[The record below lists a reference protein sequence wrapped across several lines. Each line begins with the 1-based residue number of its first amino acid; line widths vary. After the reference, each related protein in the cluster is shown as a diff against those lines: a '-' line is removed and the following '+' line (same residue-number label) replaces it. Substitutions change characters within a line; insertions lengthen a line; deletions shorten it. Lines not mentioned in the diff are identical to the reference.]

1 VPHMKRH
8 NNFDLIRFLMS
19 WIVVL
24 NHAHILPHP
33 PDPAIIAPLYWVT
46 YVVQV
51 FFVVSGYLV
60 FSSYESSKSLSDY
73 YTKRVRRIY
82 PAYVLAIVFWA
93 LVGALLSTLPLAQY
107 FLSPQL
113 YTYLGFNLVFL
124 NFISPTLPGVFS
136 SNPWVEVNGALWT
149 LKVEVMFYALVPAF
163 VWLFRRFGLVR
174 VLVFFY
180 VLSVLYLLGVREL
193 AATTGQLAYLR
204 LQFQFPGQLTFFLA
218 GGLLYYREAALRRWL
233 LPGAMLAIPILAF
246 PIPVVE
252 AIIGPMAL
260 AFLTVWFATQF
271 RYLGNFGRYGDF
283 SFGVYTFHFPTLQW
297 MISEGWF
304 ATNPIGALV
313 GACALVMV
321 SALFSWHVVE
331 KPFLL
336 RSSHYVKATREQA
349 T

>member
-1 VPHMKRH
+1 M
-8 NNFDLIRFLMS
+8 
-19 WIVVL
+19 
-24 NHAHILPHP
+24 HAHILPHALS
-33 PDPAIIAPLYWVT
+33 PASVAQLSWVS

-60 FSSYESSKSLSDY
+60 FSSYETSKSVSQY
-73 YTKRVRRIY
+73 YVKRIRRVY
-82 PAYVLAIVFWA
+82 PAYVFAIVFWA
-93 LVGALLSTLPLAQY
+93 VAGVLLSTLPPAEYL
-107 FLSPQL
+107 LSRQL
-113 YTYLGFNLVFL
+113 YSYLGFNLVFL
-124 NFISPTLPGVFS
+124 NFVSPTLPGVFS

-149 LKVEVMFYALVPAF
+149 LKVEVLFYALVPVF

-174 VLVFFY
+174 ILVLFY
-180 VLSVLYLLGVREL
+180 VLSVLYMVGVREL

-204 LQFQFPGQLTFFLA
+204 LQFQFPGQLTYFLA
-218 GGLLYYREAALRRWL
+218 GGLLYYREADLRRWL
-233 LPGAMLAIPILAF
+233 LPGALLAIPILAF

-304 ATNPIGALV
+304 ATNPIGALIS
-313 GACALVMV
+313 ACALVMM
-321 SALFSWHVVE
+321 SAFFSWHVVE

>member
-1 VPHMKRH
+1 MKRQ

-24 NHAHILPHP
+24 NHALVLSQSFN
-33 PDPAIIAPLYWVT
+33 PAFFAHLSWVS

-60 FSSYESSKSLSDY
+60 FGSYETSRSLPQY
-73 YTKRVRRIY
+73 YAKRVRRIY
-82 PAYVLAIVFWA
+82 PAYVFAIVFWA
-93 LVGALLSTLPLAQY
+93 VVGVLLSTLPPVEY
-107 FLSPQL
+107 FLSRQL
-113 YTYLGFNLVFL
+113 YSYLGFNLVFL

-149 LKVEVMFYALVPAF
+149 LKVEVLFYALVPVF
-163 VWLFRRFGLVR
+163 VWLFRQFGLVR
-174 VLVFFY
+174 ILVLFY
-180 VLSVLYLLGVREL
+180 VLSVLYMVGVREL

-204 LQFQFPGQLTFFLA
+204 LQFQFPGQLTYFLA

-233 LPGAMLAIPILAF
+233 LPGALLAIPILAF
-246 PIPVVE
+246 PIPVLD

-304 ATNPIGALV
+304 ATNPVGALI

-321 SALFSWHVVE
+321 SAFFSWHVVE

-336 RSSHYVKATREQA
+336 RSSHYVKA
-349 T
+349 